1 MKTIL
6 KETTCLSK
14 KELQAYLDESIHD
27 DDRYRIES
35 HLIDCPL
42 CNAAVEGFAQ
52 QYNFGEDKYL
62 EKLETAI
69 TTKKEIQENHSNIKN
84 KFSLMNRIAAA
95 VLLLLIASASLL
107 YWNSQK
113 TERLFLSYYEGL
125 EIDNT
130 VRGVADNA
138 TEQNELNLG
147 VSAFNNQFFEKSI
160 GHFNSYL
167 KENPEHIAANYFKAM
182 ALLELGKYKEAIDYF
197 SICRINDESYFEE
210 ATWHIALA
218 YLQLKDVERAKQ
230 FLNDLIKD
238 EKSFYYKK
246 AKELLGEL

>member
-6 KETTCLSK
+6 KETACLSK
-14 KELQAYLDESIHD
+14 KELQAYLNESIHD

-52 QYNFGEDKYL
+52 QYNFGEDEYL

-69 TTKKEIQENHSNIKN
+69 ITKKEIVQNHSIIKTN
-84 KFSLMNRIAAA
+84 FSLMNRIAAA
-95 VLLLLIASASLL
+95 VLLLLIAGASLL

-113 TERLFLSYYEGL
+113 TERLFLSYYEGFEL
-125 EIDNT
+125 DNT
-130 VRGVADNA
+130 TRGIANNA
-138 TEQNELNLG
+138 AEQNELNLG
-147 VSAFNNQFFEKSI
+147 ASAFSNQSFEKSI
-160 GHFNSYL
+160 GHFNTYL
-167 KENPEHIAANYFKAM
+167 KENPEHIATNYFKAM
-182 ALLELGKYKEAIDYF
+182 ALLELGEYKEAIDYF
-197 SICRINDESYFEE
+197 SICSINDESYFEE
-210 ATWHIALA
+210 STWHIALA
-218 YLQLKDVERAKQ
+218 YLQLKDVEQAKQ
-230 FLNDLIKD
+230 FLKDLTKD